1 MSNIR
6 FTGVMPA
13 MLTPFNDD
21 GSIKKHTVKAMMDY
35 HYAKGVKGFYING
48 STGEGPSL
56 SLKTRLEMS
65 ETVMENNGGRG
76 VIIEHV
82 GAPCYNDAVELV
94 KHADKVGVDAISS
107 LAPNFYFSFTDDEIV
122 DYYRRIA
129 SFTDKPLI
137 VYVTAHIK
145 SDVVSLVRRLME
157 IPTVIGLKYTLPDY
171 FLMRKLCELNGGDI
185 NIINGPDEML
195 ICGLIMGAQ
204 GCIGSTYNVMPD
216 WFVAEYNA
224 AMAGDWET
232 ARQWQYKINR
242 VIDVL
247 LRYSENGAIKGVK
260 AAMTCKGFDMGNA
273 VYPSKVYTSDEL
285 AALKKELAALGIEFD
300 G

>member
-21 GSIKKHTVKAMMDY
+21 GSIKKDTVKALMDY
-35 HYAKGVKGFYING
+35 HYGCGVKGFYING

-65 ETVMENNGGRG
+65 ETVMENNNGRG

-122 DYYRRIA
+122 DYYRSIA
-129 SFTDKPLI
+129 SYTDKPLI

-145 SDVVSLVRRLME
+145 SDVVKLVNRLME

-171 FLMRKLCELNGGDI
+171 FLMRKLCEVNGGDI

-204 GCIGSTYNVMPD
+204 GCIGSTYNVMPE
-216 WFVAEYNA
+216 WFVAEYDA
-224 AMAGDWET
+224 AMQLAGSVT
-232 ARQWQYKINR
+232 ADGPRRSILFTGTDGKQYR
-242 VIDVL
+242 CHVL
-247 LRYSENGAIKGVK
+247 YKENGEIPEI
-260 AAMTCKGFDMGNA
+260 TCDH
-273 VYPSKVYTSDEL
+273 D
-285 AALKKELAALGIEFD
+285 
-300 G
+300 

>member
-21 GSIKKHTVKAMMDY
+21 GSIKKDTVKALMDY
-35 HYAKGVKGFYING
+35 HYGCGVKGFYING

-65 ETVMENNGGRG
+65 ETVMENNNGRG

-122 DYYRRIA
+122 DYYRSIA
-129 SFTDKPLI
+129 SYTDKPLI

-145 SDVVSLVRRLME
+145 SDVVKLVNRLME

-171 FLMRKLCELNGGDI
+171 FLMRKLCEVNGGDI

-204 GCIGSTYNVMPD
+204 GCIGSTYNVMPE
-216 WFVAEYNA
+216 WFVAEYDA
-224 AMAGDWET
+224 AMKGDWET
-232 ARQWQYKINR
+232 ARQIQYKINR

-273 VYPSKVYTSDEL
+273 VYPSKVYTASEL
-285 AALKKELAALGIEFD
+285 ASLKAELSALGIQF
-300 G
+300 

>member
-21 GSIKKHTVKAMMDY
+21 GSIKKDTVKALMDY
-35 HYAKGVKGFYING
+35 HYGCGVKGFYING

-65 ETVMENNGGRG
+65 ETVMENNNGRG

-122 DYYRRIA
+122 DYYRSIA
-129 SFTDKPLI
+129 SYTDKPLI

-145 SDVVSLVRRLME
+145 SDVVKLVNRLME
-157 IPTVIGLKYTLPDY
+157 IPSVIGLKYTLPDY
-171 FLMRKLCELNGGDI
+171 FLMRKLCEVNGGDI

-204 GCIGSTYNVMPD
+204 GCIGSTYNVMPE
-216 WFVAEYNA
+216 WFVAEYDA
-224 AMAGDWET
+224 AMKGDWET
-232 ARQWQYKINR
+232 ARQIQYKINR

-273 VYPSKVYTSDEL
+273 VYPSKVYTASEL
-285 AALKKELAALGIEFD
+285 ASLKAELSALGIQF
-300 G
+300 

>member
-21 GSIKKHTVKAMMDY
+21 GSIKKDTVKALMDY
-35 HYAKGVKGFYING
+35 HYGCGVNG

-65 ETVMENNGGRG
+65 ETVMENNNGRG

-122 DYYRRIA
+122 DYYRSIA
-129 SFTDKPLI
+129 SYTDKPLI

-145 SDVVSLVRRLME
+145 SDVVKLVNRLME

-171 FLMRKLCELNGGDI
+171 FLMRKLCEVNGGDI

-204 GCIGSTYNVMPD
+204 GCIGSTYNVMPE
-216 WFVAEYNA
+216 WFVAEYDA
-224 AMAGDWET
+224 AMKGDWET
-232 ARQWQYKINR
+232 ARQIQYKINR

-273 VYPSKVYTSDEL
+273 VYPSKVYTASEL
-285 AALKKELAALGIEFD
+285 ASLKAELSALGIQF
-300 G
+300 